1 MSASPYERGNHPLQ
15 EAENARF
22 DARTLPS
29 HADFESSFEPAA
41 ADFRTPADP
50 EAGWAS
56 RNPDRALLFLFVSP
70 RECGAL
76 EELMAL

>member
-1 MSASPYERGNHPLQ
+1 M
-15 EAENARF
+15 F
-22 DARTLPS
+22 DARTAAAHL
-29 HADFESSFEPAA
+29 DFETISTPKA

-50 EAGWAS
+50 QAGWAS

-70 RECGAL
+70 RDCGAV

>member
-1 MSASPYERGNHPLQ
+1 M
-15 EAENARF
+15 F
-22 DARTLPS
+22 DARTATA
-29 HADFESSFEPAA
+29 HADFDTMTAPAT
-41 ADFRTPADP
+41 ADFRTPGDP

-70 RECGAL
+70 RDCGAV

>member
-1 MSASPYERGNHPLQ
+1 M
-15 EAENARF
+15 F
-22 DARTLPS
+22 DTRTATAFAHLDTPTAPAP
-29 HADFESSFEPAA
+29 ADL
-41 ADFRTPADP
+41 RTPADP

-56 RNPDRALLFLFVSP
+56 RNPDRAMLFLFVTP